1 MSSIRDKIINL
12 IRKTGPISFEH
23 FMEMALY
30 MPGHGFY
37 MRDRQPVGREG
48 DFYTSSQ
55 LHPVFGAL
63 LGRQVEECWLTLG
76 NPSPFTVVEMGAGAG
91 HLAKDMLSFLSSRLI
106 YNSLRYVIV
115 ERNPHVRVR
124 QQQLLKEHTPRVNW
138 VESIDA
144 LKKSVT
150 GCFLSNELPDAFP
163 VRLVQMDS
171 SFEEIF
177 VGEHQNEFVEVGRP
191 CSPEV
196 ERYLASFA
204 PGLASVFS
212 AGDRTEVNLQIWPWL
227 ESISAKLSEGFLL
240 TIDYGYPAFEYYCAG
255 RNRGT
260 LLCYSEHSVSEDP
273 YQNVGGQDIT
283 AHVNFTSLKR
293 WGEEVGFKTIGFCPQ
308 GPYLISLGLDEVLPE
323 LEPGTDS
330 FASAR
335 IRNLILPEGM
345 GESHKVLMQYKGERS
360 LNLRGF
366 ALRNQSRLL
375 T

>member
-1 MSSIRDKIINL
+1 M
-12 IRKTGPISFEH
+12 
-23 FMEMALY
+23 
-30 MPGHGFY
+30 
-37 MRDRQPVGREG
+37 
-48 DFYTSSQ
+48 
-55 LHPVFGAL
+55 
-63 LGRQVEECWLTLG
+63 LGRQVEECWLALG
-76 NPSPFTVVEMGAGAG
+76 NPLPFTVVEMGAGAG
-91 HLAKDMLSFLSSRLI
+91 HLAKDMLSYLNSRLV
-106 YNSLRYVIV
+106 YHSMQYVIV

-124 QQQLLKEHTPRVNW
+124 QQKLLKEHAPRVGW
-138 VESIDA
+138 LDSIDA
-144 LKKSVT
+144 LREPVT
-150 GCFLSNELPDAFP
+150 GCFLSNELLDAFP

-171 SFEEIF
+171 AFEEVF

-196 ERYLASFA
+196 GRYLVSFA
-204 PGLASVFS
+204 PDLASVFR

-227 ESISAKLSEGFLL
+227 ESLSAKLSEGFLL
-240 TIDYGYPAFEYYCAG
+240 TIDYGFPASEYYSAG

-260 LLCYSEHSVSEDP
+260 LLCYGGHRVSEDP

-293 WGEEVGFKTIGFCPQ
+293 WGEDVGFKTIGFCPQ
-308 GPYLISLGLDEVLPE
+308 WSYLISLGLDEVLPE
-323 LEPGTDS
+323 FEPSTDS

-360 LNLRGF
+360 VNLRGF
-366 ALRNQSRLL
+366 ALRNQTGLL